1 MYREQYGE
9 YAYWCWGV
17 KGSFEPFCS
26 SIGFQA
32 HWDPVEPKFEL
43 RFHFSI
49 FKNFICFLLSR
60 KTKQTPCVLSVMAES
75 EDSKGRRGIEAHGSL
90 EPIGLHFF
98 ADKTKMFLYFSQVS
112 VCNAVCVFFSVFF
125 LICVQA
131 ENIRRQ
137 RGYTTVGDLEGCVHY
152 KVGKTDSNL
161 HHKNFSRMFFRFRL
175 HETYPLDTSSSA
187 FRPSTFRPGWR

>member
-1 MYREQYGE
+1 
-9 YAYWCWGV
+9 
-17 KGSFEPFCS
+17 
-26 SIGFQA
+26 
-32 HWDPVEPKFEL
+32 
-43 RFHFSI
+43 
-49 FKNFICFLLSR
+49 
-60 KTKQTPCVLSVMAES
+60 MAES

-90 EPIGLHFF
+90 EPICLHFSQIKRKCF
-98 ADKTKMFLYFSQVS
+98 CIFPRCLSVMLYVFSFL
-112 VCNAVCVFFSVFF
+112 FF
-125 LICVQA
+125 LNCVQA

-161 HHKNFSRMFFRFRL
+161 HHKNFSRMFFRLRL

>member
-1 MYREQYGE
+1 
-9 YAYWCWGV
+9 
-17 KGSFEPFCS
+17 
-26 SIGFQA
+26 
-32 HWDPVEPKFEL
+32 
-43 RFHFSI
+43 
-49 FKNFICFLLSR
+49 
-60 KTKQTPCVLSVMAES
+60 MAES

-90 EPIGLHFF
+90 EPICLHFF

-112 VCNAVCVFFSVFF
+112 VCNAVCVFFSVFFF

-161 HHKNFSRMFFRFRL
+161 HHKNFSRMFFRL

>member
-26 SIGFQA
+26 SISFQA
-32 HWDPVEPKFEL
+32 HWDHVEPKFEL
-43 RFHFSI
+43 SFHFSI

-90 EPIGLHFF
+90 EPICLHFLQIKRKCF
-98 ADKTKMFLYFSQVS
+98 CIFPRCLSVMLYVFSFLF
-112 VCNAVCVFFSVFF
+112 FF

-161 HHKNFSRMFFRFRL
+161 YHKNFSRMFFRFRL

>member
-1 MYREQYGE
+1 M
-9 YAYWCWGV
+9 
-17 KGSFEPFCS
+17 S
-26 SIGFQA
+26 
-32 HWDPVEPKFEL
+32 
-43 RFHFSI
+43 
-49 FKNFICFLLSR
+49 
-60 KTKQTPCVLSVMAES
+60 T
-75 EDSKGRRGIEAHGSL
+75 
-90 EPIGLHFF
+90 FF

-112 VCNAVCVFFSVFF
+112 VCNAVCVFFSVFFF

-152 KVGKTDSNL
+152 KVGKIDSNL
-161 HHKNFSRMFFRFRL
+161 HQKNFSRMFFRFRL